1 MKTKLILATQLVGK
15 TYASKNFKNVTDV
28 DQLKQ
33 FSYLNKDINYIDE
46 LLSVVDS
53 NKYDVVFGW
62 LNDDVVNEL
71 LKKNI
76 EFSIILSKSNDET
89 ENVLRS
95 RAYKQKY
102 TPFMSNT
109 IIKRNALNYYN
120 YIKKPGIAKIFI
132 FEGNVEISDFLYYI
146 GITLVSNQLKP
157 LLEVVEKTGHVI
169 ELLET
174 GEEKL
179 IF

>member
-1 MKTKLILATQLVGK
+1 
-15 TYASKNFKNVTDV
+15 
-28 DQLKQ
+28 
-33 FSYLNKDINYIDE
+33 
-46 LLSVVDS
+46 
-53 NKYDVVFGW
+53 
-62 LNDDVVNEL
+62 
-71 LKKNI
+71 
-76 EFSIILSKSNDET
+76 
-89 ENVLRS
+89 
-95 RAYKQKY
+95 
-102 TPFMSNT
+102 MSNT

>member
-76 EFSIILSKSNDET
+76 EFSIILSKPNDET

-157 LLEVVEKTGHVI
+157 LLDVVEKTGHVI